1 MATQSSL
8 VTLENYLPAMDYLLT
23 LFEEA
28 KVTYQDDP
36 FMASRVNSAQSKLDK
51 YYTKTNDLA
60 AYIAA
65 IILDPCMKWEYIT
78 STWQPEWIPDARA
91 LVVKL
96 WKRYRPTSSNTSSSD
111 PNIDPTLTQIQPP
124 NNAFTAWKQQKSGKG
139 ASNID
144 EYARYIR
151 EPLIPQDYI
160 KNRACSQWLE
170 ERQQRLYPNLS
181 QMALDI
187 LTIPAMSAAP
197 ERLFSSANI
206 TISDRRNRLYAD
218 TTEAIKCLKLWRKLK
233 SSGDV
238 ELRLDQVT
246 SQLVI
251 LYRRVRRNTAVLRF
265 IVKYQIWNFTR
276 FRLIQQW

>member
-8 VTLENYLPAMDYLLT
+8 VTLENCLPAMDYLLT

-36 FMASRVNSAQSKLDK
+36 FMASRVNLAQSKLDK

-96 WKRYRPTSSNTSSSD
+96 WKRYRPTSSNTSSD

-124 NNAFTAWKQQKSGKG
+124 NNAFTAQKQQKSGKG

-151 EPLIPQDYI
+151 EPLIP
-160 KNRACSQWLE
+160 
-170 ERQQRLYPNLS
+170 
-181 QMALDI
+181 
-187 LTIPAMSAAP
+187 
-197 ERLFSSANI
+197 
-206 TISDRRNRLYAD
+206 
-218 TTEAIKCLKLWRKLK
+218 
-233 SSGDV
+233 
-238 ELRLDQVT
+238 
-246 SQLVI
+246 
-251 LYRRVRRNTAVLRF
+251 
-265 IVKYQIWNFTR
+265 
-276 FRLIQQW
+276 